1 MDVKTTDNY
10 MSCRPLLRFMWMSK
24 QLTTTSVPTCPECDL
39 IVALDNLAAIL
50 PIHSV
55 TIQIQSEIPR
65 TLNEA
70 HADVKT
76 TDMFRMFA
84 FGFTKKRQTKIRVK
98 IATEEQKIRFKVQT
112 KIVARCGSSLPT
124 PKQECDGQQ
133 QWPKF
138 LTDKH
143 SAYRG

>member
-10 MSCRPLLRFMWMSK
+10 MSSRTSLRLMWMSK
-24 QLTTTSVPTCPECDL
+24 QLTTTSVPTRPECDL

-50 PIHSV
+50 LIHSV

-76 TDMFRMFA
+76 IDMFCMFA
-84 FGFTKKRQTKIRVK
+84 FGFTKKRQTKTRVK
-98 IATEEQKIRFKVQT
+98 IATEEPRIRFKAHT

-124 PKQECDGQQ
+124 PNQECDGQQ

-138 LTDKH
+138 LTQ
-143 SAYRG
+143 

>member
-10 MSCRPLLRFMWMSK
+10 ISTNSPRVRPDSRTRQPSCDPGSPK
-24 QLTTTSVPTCPECDL
+24 YSLTSEYV
-39 IVALDNLAAIL
+39 L

-55 TIQIQSEIPR
+55 IIQIQSETPR

-84 FGFTKKRQTKIRVK
+84 FGFTKKRQTKTRVK
-98 IATEEQKIRFKVQT
+98 IATEEQKIRFKVQP

-138 LTDKH
+138 LTTQH